1 MCIQPLLEEET
12 QERQMMQQQELTQ
25 TQQMQTHQM
34 LPNALLVQYP
44 DLAGVNWS
52 ALQEGEG
59 ESGRSSFD
67 ASGGEWEGDGGWEE
81 GGWTSDTG
89 VDVSGEFRGG

>member
-1 MCIQPLLEEET
+1 VCIRPLLEEET
-12 QERQMMQQQELTQ
+12 QQ
-25 TQQMQTHQM
+25 TQTHQM

-44 DLAGVNWS
+44 DLAGVNWN

-67 ASGGEWEGDGGWEE
+67 ASGAEWAGDGVGG
-81 GGWTSDTG
+81 GGWASDTG
-89 VDVSGEFRGG
+89 AGVSGEFRGG